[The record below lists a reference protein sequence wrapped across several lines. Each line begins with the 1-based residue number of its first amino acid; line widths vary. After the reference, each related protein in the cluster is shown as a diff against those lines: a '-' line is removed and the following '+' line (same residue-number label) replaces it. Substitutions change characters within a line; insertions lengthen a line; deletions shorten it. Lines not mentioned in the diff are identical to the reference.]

1 MFGNWFGRKD
11 VTARSAPFYRPYR
24 HDAADLIYNLLF
36 CDNVS
41 LFDNGTDR
49 KGELGVVL
57 SESVDRD
64 TLDRIGN
71 DLDVESRTRALAF
84 NRLRAMKASV
94 PPKRLLGTIIEMP
107 LHGGLDTLAI
117 YLDHRVRYINHTGKM
132 AIFESAPASLV
143 PGLDNVLRASQFV
156 VNRYGPWDKV
166 RKAPPTGDLTRMT
179 FLVSDGLYFGEGRS
193 ADLYQDR
200 FAEPV
205 LSAAG
210 SLMPLLVEEAL
221 KIDRGKP

>member
-11 VTARSAPFYRPYR
+11 SVAGSAPFYRPYR
-24 HDAADLIYNLLF
+24 DDAANHIYNLLF

-41 LFDNGTDR
+41 LFKKDPDR
-49 KGELGVVL
+49 RGDLGLVL
-57 SESVDRD
+57 SDTVDRD

-94 PPKRLLGTIIEMP
+94 PPKRLLGTIIETP

-117 YLDHRVRYINHTGKM
+117 YPDHRLRYINHTGKM
-132 AIFESAPASLV
+132 AIFEGVPATLV
-143 PGLDNVLRASQFV
+143 PGMDEILRASQFV

-166 RKAPPTGDLTRMT
+166 RKSPPTGGLTRMT
-179 FLVSDGLYFGEGRS
+179 FLVSDGLYFGEGSS
-193 ADLYQDR
+193 ADLFQDR
-200 FAEPV
+200 FAIPV
-205 LSAAG
+205 LSAVG
-210 SLMPLLVEEAL
+210 LLMPLLVEEAL
-221 KIDRGKP
+221 KIDRGKT

>member
-143 PGLDNVLRASQFV
+143 PGLDDVLRSRLAFGYLGQHCVPHPNGAIVHRSV
-156 VNRYGPWDKV
+156 GDEHDRIV
-166 RKAPPTGDLTRMT
+166 RI
-179 FLVSDGLYFGEGRS
+179 V
-193 ADLYQDR
+193 AD
-200 FAEPV
+200 
-205 LSAAG
+205 
-210 SLMPLLVEEAL
+210 EA
-221 KIDRGKP
+221 R